1 MRIGIIG
8 SGMIGSTLGRLWAH
22 AGHEVF
28 FSSRH
33 PEDLRPLADDIGAQA
48 RCGTP
53 EEAAAFGE
61 AVLLAIPFGAIT
73 DLGPSLTPQLQ
84 GKVVLDAGNPIAQRD
99 GAAAR
104 AVEQSAKGSG
114 VFTARHLPGARV
126 VKAFNTVYFQTL
138 AKEAHR
144 SGARIAIPLAADDGE
159 ALELAAQLVW
169 DAGFEPVVVGT
180 LEAAARFEPGTAVWN
195 SGMSAPEIRKALG
208 LAAPERGGS

>member
-33 PEDLRPLADDIGAQA
+33 PEDLRALVDDIGPRASG
-48 RCGTP
+48 GTP

-61 AVLLAIPFGAIT
+61 VVLLAIPFGAIT
-73 DLGPSLTPQLQ
+73 DLGPRLTPHLQ
-84 GKVVLDAGNPIAQRD
+84 GKVVLDAGNPFVQRD
-99 GAAAR
+99 GGAAR
-104 AVEQSAKGSG
+104 AVENSTKGSA
-114 VFTARHLPGARV
+114 VFTAQHLPRARV
-126 VKAFNTVYFQTL
+126 VKAFNTVYFRTL

-169 DAGFEPVVVGT
+169 DAGFEPVVVGA
-180 LEAAARFEPGTAVWN
+180 LEAAAQFEPGTAVWN
-195 SGMSAPEIRKALG
+195 SGMSAPEIRKTLG
-208 LAAPERGGS
+208 LAAPEGGGS